1 MEFCVGPESWDRKG
15 RSLPNILQV
24 SFLNPQN
31 TSNCESYMR
40 VFKPRSRMISVR
52 LSQEEYDSLCQLS
65 TVTGARSLSDLTREA
80 MRLLLNA
87 SVRDQNLVNSPVL
100 VQTQMEILNRRI
112 DELREQ
118 LMSPDR
124 GPNQQP

>member
-1 MEFCVGPESWDRKG
+1 
-15 RSLPNILQV
+15 
-24 SFLNPQN
+24 
-31 TSNCESYMR
+31 
-40 VFKPRSRMISVR
+40 MISVR

>member
-1 MEFCVGPESWDRKG
+1 
-15 RSLPNILQV
+15 
-24 SFLNPQN
+24 
-31 TSNCESYMR
+31 
-40 VFKPRSRMISVR
+40 MISVR

-87 SVRDQNLVNSPVL
+87 SVRDQTLVDSPVL

-124 GPNQQP
+124 GPNQRS